1 MMPAMDRRFLDSLDE
16 QISQI
21 RDAGLYKEERII
33 TSPQGAEIRVW
44 PGRSGPRVAERSEA
58 HEVINFCA
66 NNYLGLSDHPA
77 VVKAA
82 HAALDRW
89 GYGMS
94 SVRFIC
100 GTQDI
105 HKELED
111 RLTRFLGTEDTIL
124 YGSCFDANGGL
135 FETILGEEDAVISD
149 ALNHASII
157 DGIRLSKAKRFRYA
171 NNDMT
176 DLAKQ
181 LEAAKGSRFK
191 LIATDGV
198 FSMDGILAD
207 LRAICDLADAH
218 GALVFVDDSHA
229 VGFMGQSGRG
239 SHEARGVLGRVD
251 ILTGTLGKALGGA
264 SGGYTSGRKEIVELL
279 RQRSRPYLFSNT
291 LAPVIAAT
299 SIAVLDLLESA
310 GDLRERLFANAARFR
325 AGMTKAGF
333 RLVPGEHP
341 IVPVMLGDAKLAST
355 MADRLLAEGIY
366 VIAFSFPVVARDQ
379 ARIRVQLSAAH
390 EPAHVDQALAAFTK
404 VGRSLGVIPSA

>member
-1 MMPAMDRRFLDSLDE
+1 MDRRFLDTLD
-16 QISQI
+16 QQVAQI
-21 RDAGLYKEERII
+21 RESGLYKRERVI
-33 TSPQGAEIRVW
+33 TSPQGAAISVE
-44 PGRSGPRVAERSEA
+44 PGG
-58 HEVINFCA
+58 EVINFCA

-77 VVKAA
+77 IVAAA

-157 DGIRLSKAKRFRYA
+157 DGIRLSKAKRYRYA
-171 NNDMT
+171 NNDMA
-176 DLAKQ
+176 DLERQ
-181 LEAAKGSRFK
+181 LQAAADCRHR

-198 FSMDGILAD
+198 FSMDGIVAD
-207 LRAICDLADAH
+207 LARICDLADRY

-229 VGFMGQSGRG
+229 VGFMGESGRG
-239 SHEARGVLGRVD
+239 SHEARGVLGRID

-299 SIAVLDLLESA
+299 SVAVLDLLESA
-310 GDLRERLFANAARFR
+310 SDLRQRLFANAARFR
-325 AGMTKAGF
+325 AGMTAAGF

-341 IVPVMLGDAKLAST
+341 IVPVMLGDARLASE

-366 VIAFSFPVVARDQ
+366 VIAFSFPVVPRDQ

-390 EPAHVDQALAAFTK
+390 EPEHVDRAIAAFTK
-404 VGRSLGVIPSA
+404 VGRTMGIVG